1 MNNISNSTSNVKSSL
16 NDISASSSKMNQIL
30 EIIQD
35 VAEQTNLLALN
46 AAIEAARAGEYGTG
60 FAVVADEIRK
70 LAEETQRS
78 TEEIYLIIVNNNNL
92 IDEANRNMEFGEKK
106 WKLEL

>member
-46 AAIEAARAGEYGTG
+46 AAIEAARAGGIWYWVCSCG
-60 FAVVADEIRK
+60 R
-70 LAEETQRS
+70 
-78 TEEIYLIIVNNNNL
+78 
-92 IDEANRNMEFGEKK
+92 
-106 WKLEL
+106 